1 MKLVTFRTKYRAED
15 RLGLLRD
22 DHIVDLLAVASRVE
36 FTSMLALIEAGPSA
50 WDHARACLGAGSSA
64 NSVPLAD
71 AELRAPIPIPPQFRD
86 SMCFHKHIRQAS
98 FSIARR
104 NARDSGSPER
114 IAAAEEYVRSYSLP
128 DIYKRQPVYYKGN
141 RFNVAHPNEDIPWP
155 AYSQLMDFEL
165 ELAAVIG
172 WRAKDLPPADALS
185 AVFGYTIF
193 NDFSARDAQAAE
205 MQGMLGPAKG
215 KDFDKANAFGPCIVT
230 ADEIGDPHSLRMVA
244 RVNGEVWCDE
254 SSSTMNWKFNDLLAH
269 ISRGETLYPGEI
281 IGSGT
286 VGNGCGLE
294 HERYLQHGD
303 VVELEIEKIGVLRN
317 RVIRPELLNRCV
329 A

>member
-1 MKLVTFRTKYRAED
+1 MKLVTFRTKYLAED
-15 RLGLLRD
+15 RLGLIRD
-22 DHIVDLLAVASRVE
+22 DHVIDVLAASPRVE
-36 FTSMLALIEAGPSA
+36 FSSMVALIEAGPA
-50 WDHARACLGAGSSA
+50 VWAHARACLGTSSTR
-64 NSVPLAD
+64 NTIQLAD
-71 AELRAPIPIPPQFRD
+71 VELRAPIPVPPQFRD
-86 SMCFHKHIRQAS
+86 SMCFHQHIRQAS

-104 NARDSGSPER
+104 NARESGSPER
-114 IAAAEEYVRSYSLP
+114 IAAAEEYVRSYALP
-128 DIYKRQPVYYKGN
+128 DIYRRQPVYYKGN

-172 WRAKDLPPADALS
+172 WRVKDLQSADAS
-185 AVFGYTIF
+185 NAVFGYTIF
-193 NDFSARDAQAAE
+193 NDFSARDAQAVE

-230 ADEIGDPHSLRMVA
+230 ADELGDPHALRMIA
-244 RVNGEVWCDE
+244 KVNGEVWCDE
-254 SSSTMNWKFNDLLAH
+254 SSSTMNWKFGDLLAH

-281 IGSGT
+281 VASGT

-317 RVIRPELLNRCV
+317 RVIRPELLERYV